1 VVHIDMATISQ
12 QSTWRLWNASEAKP
26 QGPTRLG
33 EREREVLEVLWS
45 AGNATVQQVA
55 DSLKTA
61 LAYTTVMTTLDRLY
75 KKGFL
80 QRSKR
85 DRAFVY
91 KPAFSKS
98 DMERGRASEM
108 VHRLFSGSSM
118 NQDALL
124 SCLVDA
130 VQSYDTDLLHRLE
143 EKVRVAKKQHLAGV
157 PRKGGPY

>member
-1 VVHIDMATISQ
+1 MATIS
-12 QSTWRLWNASEAKP
+12 SKGALRPWHAPEAKP
-26 QGPTRLG
+26 QTATRLG

-45 AGNATVQQVA
+45 EGSATVQQVA
-55 DSLKTA
+55 DGLKTT

-75 KKGFL
+75 KKGLL
-80 QRSKR
+80 QRIKR

-91 KPAFSKS
+91 KPTFSEN

-124 SCLVDA
+124 SCLVEA

-143 EKVRVAKKQHLAGV
+143 EKVRVAKEHHVASI
-157 PRKGGPY
+157 PRKGGKR

>member
-1 VVHIDMATISQ
+1 MATISQ
-12 QSTWRLWNASEAKP
+12 QSATRLWNALAANP
-26 QGPTRLG
+26 QGGTRLG

-55 DSLKTA
+55 DGLKTT

-75 KKGFL
+75 KKGLL
-80 QRSKR
+80 QRTKR

-91 KPAFSKS
+91 KPAFSKN

-118 NQDALL
+118 NRDALL

-143 EKVRVAKKQHLAGV
+143 EKVRVAKKQRLAGV
-157 PRKGGPY
+157 PRKGGLH